1 MKTLL
6 LSIVI
11 LTSHLAPWTD
21 CDREYR
27 KLLAAIAEME
37 ADGGYSKEWISKS
50 KIAAKKAYEECKKRN
65 PRAVEVGTEQ

>member
-1 MKTLL
+1 MKTLI

-11 LTSHLAPWTD
+11 FNAHLAPWTD

-27 KLLAAIAEME
+27 NLLAAIAEME
-37 ADGGYSKEWISKS
+37 SDPGYSREWIRKS

-65 PRAVEVGTEQ
+65 PRNAEGGAAW